1 MKISKA
7 EIIFFAAA
15 MAAAC
20 IPASAGSY
28 GGGLPGAFLE
38 NAAGARALAMG
49 GALTAVVEGTPAL
62 FYNPAGLA
70 EQPSAVVSINQV
82 SLYEGGSLQDFG
94 FSRPFKSC
102 GAGLDYV
109 RFSLPG
115 IDLRDGFN
123 ALLGE
128 TKDVQTGL
136 LFGLGFKLAEG
147 LDIGISGKHI
157 AHSLDDAAS
166 IGGTGGVSSSAN
178 DIDMGTILRIKRL
191 RLGVAFQNILSSR
204 LGRAGGSDNL
214 PRITRFGAGMQ
225 ISGYFLA
232 AIDAVDKAGVGTGIQ
247 GGVEFRPVGF
257 AALRAGWDGSYP
269 TVGAGLNI
277 GRFRVDYAMM
287 THEELG
293 PSRRFSLSYVFSGK

>member
-1 MKISKA
+1 MKISKT
-7 EIIFFAAA
+7 EIIFFAAV

-38 NAAGARALAMG
+38 NASGARALAMG
-49 GALTAVVEGTPAL
+49 GALTAIAEGTPSL

-70 EQPSAVVSINQV
+70 GQQTAVVSINQV
-82 SLYEGGSLQDFG
+82 SLYEGGSLQDYG
-94 FSRPFKSC
+94 FSRPFNSSV
-102 GAGLDYV
+102 AGLDYV

-115 IDLRDGFN
+115 IDVRDGSN
-123 ALLGE
+123 ALVGQTE
-128 TKDVQTGL
+128 DVQTAL
-136 LFGLGFKLAEG
+136 LFGLGFKFAEG

-157 AHSLDDAAS
+157 AHNLDDAAA

-178 DIDMGTILRIKRL
+178 AIDLGGILRIKRL
-191 RLGVAFQNILSSR
+191 RLGAAFQNVLSSR
-204 LGRAGGSDNL
+204 LDRAGGGDEL
-214 PRITRFGAGMQ
+214 PHITRLGAGMQ
-225 ISGYFLA
+225 INDHLLA
-232 AIDAVDKAGVGTGIQ
+232 AVDAVNKIGTGTIIQ
-247 GGVEFRPVGF
+247 GGIELRPADF

-293 PSRRFSLSYVFSGK
+293 PSRRFSISYVFSGK